1 MAKSNQNQV
10 EALSE
15 ISDIIV
21 QISDEDLE
29 RMELLA
35 EQITTF
41 NHELGSRILEACSLL
56 TQLNDDV
63 ELALERLEPDIE
75 DEIEEDEE
83 DEDLE
88 AAEAE
93 LDEDE
98 IDIEDEEDEEE
109 ERGRGRSKRGR

>member
-35 EQITTF
+35 EQITRF
-41 NHELGSRILEACSLL
+41 NQDLGSRILEACSLL
-56 TQLNDDV
+56 IQLNDDV
-63 ELALERLEPDIE
+63 ELALERLEPDTE

-83 DEDLE
+83 DEGLE
-88 AAEAE
+88 AIEAEA
-93 LDEDE
+93 DEDE
-98 IDIEDEEDEEE
+98 MDMEDEEDEEE
-109 ERGRGRSKRGR
+109 ERGRGRSKRRR